1 MLVLLKVESQYFGG
15 QRMFEE
21 LCWRI
26 FEEFVGM
33 NLMKSSHCC
42 CCCKLFKTTTAAQH
56 PQHFNSQCTLSIT
69 YSKIHVEVQR
79 IDIRQYTFYNSA
91 IKHVSF
97 VSYQDII
104 YDFMIIWSI
113 KSTKLLSNTPL
124 HRRERGLAK
133 CSPQWAA
140 ALQHCPQV
148 TSPGEALLG
157 PDTAFQVQGL
167 FNFYVSCCFG
177 FQ

>member
-1 MLVLLKVESQYFGG
+1 
-15 QRMFEE
+15 MFEE
-21 LCWRI
+21 LFWRI
-26 FEEFVGM
+26 LEEFVGM

-79 IDIRQYTFYNSA
+79 IDIRQYTFYIVPLDMFHLFQ
-91 IKHVSF
+91 IKILF
-97 VSYQDII
+97 I

-124 HRRERGLAK
+124 HRREREGLQNVCK
-133 CSPQWAA
+133 SYCKFGMECLPQWAA

-157 PDTAFQVQGL
+157 PDTAFQGL